1 MAAPMDVTIQ
11 ESKFT
16 NCAEYEITA
25 PGMQLSAHKAFFSIP
40 AKIVMTESDN
50 PIATLQ
56 GHFSFLRSR
65 FDFQFADGRDYQFE
79 CEKLMKQVYVC
90 QREGENYR
98 LVQHHGLRWSVFQN
112 QQQIAAIEKNRL
124 VLGNGN
130 QYEISMNHDAP
141 VEVIVSMVLALN
153 TSDGDDNNNETF
165 TIDFGSI
172 GPQECP
178 YDPT

>member
-1 MAAPMDVTIQ
+1 MDVTIQ
-11 ESKFT
+11 EAKFSVY
-16 NCAEYEITA
+16 AEYDITA
-25 PGMQLSAHKAFFSIP
+25 PGRQLYARKEFFAIP
-40 AKIVMTESDN
+40 AKIVLSESDT

-56 GHFSFLRSR
+56 AHFSFLRSR
-65 FDFQFADGRDYQFE
+65 FDFLFADGRDYQFE
-79 CEKLMKQVYVC
+79 CEKLIKQVYVC

-141 VEVIVSMVLALN
+141 VEVIVSMILALN
-153 TSDGDDNNNETF
+153 TSDGDDKNNDTF
-165 TIDFGSI
+165 TFDLGSI
-172 GPQECP
+172 GPEECP
-178 YDPT
+178 YDPNWFPS